1 MGRTKMKIGIG
12 VILLCT
18 AVLLNGCEKM
28 GINET
33 KEVQI
38 KEEQTETII
47 IGEDP
52 VQEQTTG
59 TIVIEDVKDSQEK
72 SLVDETEN
80 TQQKVLESDQRRLSA
95 QILDNW
101 TWERKENVT
110 YIKGSLKNT
119 GESPVGFFRIK
130 AEYLDEN
137 GNVVDADMAVHGEVI
152 WPGHQ
157 KKFKISKLYKGN
169 YKSVRIWVEK
179 LEKAKEPVIQISSG
193 QDAEIVEGWTWQ
205 AKGEFSYIEGVIRN
219 IGQRDI
225 RYYKIMAEYADAE
238 GHVLDS
244 EFTNSNSTIKPGDEA
259 SFKIMHPYDL
269 NFQEVTIYISV
280 LK

>member
-1 MGRTKMKIGIG
+1 MRRLKMKFGI
-12 VILLCT
+12 VTTLLCT
-18 AVLLNGCEKM
+18 VVLLSGCVKM

-33 KEVQI
+33 KEDRA
-38 KEEQTETII
+38 KEEQTDTII
-47 IGEDP
+47 IGEEP
-52 VQEQTTG
+52 AKEQTTG
-59 TIVIEDVKDSQEK
+59 TLVIGESEDSQEK
-72 SLVDETEN
+72 SLIDETDN
-80 TQQKVLESDQRRLSA
+80 TQEKVLESDQRRVSA
-95 QILDNW
+95 QILDDW

-110 YIKGSLKNT
+110 YIKGALKNT

-137 GNVVDADMAVHGEVI
+137 GNVVDTDTAVHGEVI

-157 KKFKISKLYKGN
+157 KKFKISKLYKKN

-179 LEKAKEPVIQISSG
+179 LEKAKEPVIQIASG

-238 GHVLDS
+238 GHILDS

-269 NFQEVTIYISV
+269 SFQEVTIYISV